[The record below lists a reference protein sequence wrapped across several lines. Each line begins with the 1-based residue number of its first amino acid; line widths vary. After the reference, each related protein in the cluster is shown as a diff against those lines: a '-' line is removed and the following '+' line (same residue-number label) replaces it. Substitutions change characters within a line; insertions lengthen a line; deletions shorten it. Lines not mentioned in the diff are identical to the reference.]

1 MFEHLDRYRKRSA
14 WWFLLPIFFTIIGGI
29 IEYFTIRSDDS
40 RRAKDCLLLG
50 IILFAM
56 PLAILGI
63 MIVFFSVSLSEL
75 EPIFYPPIYEI

>member
-1 MFEHLDRYRKRSA
+1 MSEHLDRYRKRSA

-29 IEYFTIRSDDS
+29 IAYFAIRSDDS
-40 RRAKDCLLLG
+40 RRANDCLLLG
-50 IILFAM
+50 IILFAI

-63 MIVFFSVSLSEL
+63 MVAFFSVSLSEL